1 MWNHFLINHDSEKQ
15 KKKTKQYHI
24 IETNQ
29 RFYLQ
34 IAAHTVGQPLHNLK
48 IFQMG
53 AMRQSFLRLVSGN
66 VDVKSTRNH
75 I

>member
-1 MWNHFLINHDSEKQ
+1 MWNHFLINHDSG
-15 KKKTKQYHI
+15 KKKKQYHI

-53 AMRQSFLRLVSGN
+53 AMRQTFLRLISGN